1 MNRSARARSSAVS
14 LAAAALVVAVGCAPA
29 AAPPSP
35 STNRT
40 IAAPAS
46 VASVAPSPSKAPAA
60 SAQASPAGPQVT
72 SMPSAPDSGVVVKLT
87 SSLIHWSESQISAPA
102 AKAWHVEIT
111 VKDGASHN
119 FRIVNQPDKRVLF
132 ATPNI
137 IGAAAQAYDV
147 PGLPAGTYT
156 FLCSVHPTTMTGTLT
171 LQ

>member
-14 LAAAALVVAVGCAPA
+14 LAAAALVVAVGCAAA

-111 VKDGASHN
+111 VKDGSGTAVAV
-119 FRIVNQPDKRVLF
+119 FLGRGGVRGMTPGRRVILEGV
-132 ATPNI
+132 AI
-137 IGAAAQAYDV
+137 EEGAEHVVYN
-147 PGLPAGTYT
+147 PGYELLP
-156 FLCSVHPTTMTGTLT
+156 
-171 LQ
+171 